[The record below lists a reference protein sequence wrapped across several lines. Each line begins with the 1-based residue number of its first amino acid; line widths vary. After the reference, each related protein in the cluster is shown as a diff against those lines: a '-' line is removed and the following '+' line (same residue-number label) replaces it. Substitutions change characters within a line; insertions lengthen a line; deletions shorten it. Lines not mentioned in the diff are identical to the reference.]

1 MDTIR
6 SSPAPPQPRRLPSL
20 LLILTALF
28 IFFFRL
34 GGRGFENKDTIW
46 YVEIAWEMLRSGDWI
61 VPRFNT
67 VIFTEKPILFIWA
80 VAGLSRVAGV
90 ITPFFSRLP
99 SALAALGC
107 TFLTVSLGKTLFN
120 RRTGLLAG
128 FILCTTYAF
137 AWEARTCMVDMLFTF
152 FVTLSLYFLYRGFSA
167 GGTRGQPFIL
177 AYLAIGLAALTKG
190 PLGIVFPAL
199 VSLVYLAVDRRLRLL
214 RSMLIPWGIVIVI
227 GMQAAWYVPYLARIG
242 PEGRRFFYEMYI
254 YKENLL
260 RFTSGFDH
268 YKPFWFYGPNLFSH
282 FLPWSPFL
290 ILCLFL
296 PRVPGGS
303 GAARDRRYPAV
314 WFLSL
319 LAFLTISS
327 GKHSRY
333 ALPLYPAAALLV
345 ADFWD
350 RLMTVERHPL
360 KMPVVVLVAV
370 LAVCGAAGF
379 PVFVYHAAPALF
391 PVSLAASAVLLGLV
405 FRMKRAP
412 MPGKL
417 PIAFTVIVFAFAC
430 AWSAYIVSLPAHD
443 ARRAEH
449 QRLAEDIAPAVR
461 NDQLATYGPTQDK
474 FGRRLALG
482 FFIGRP
488 VIFIDRESGLL
499 DYLRSNEAVY
509 CLLESAEY
517 ERLRRQLPA
526 TVVPSG
532 NYRYRDNELTLIRNR

>member
-1 MDTIR
+1 MKPDLTVPQR
-6 SSPAPPQPRRLPSL
+6 SSRLPSL
-20 LLILTALF
+20 LLILAALF

-137 AWEARTCMVDMLFTF
+137 AGEARTCMVDMLFTF
-152 FVTLSLYFLYRGFSA
+152 FVTLSLCFLYRGFSA

-214 RSMLIPWGIVIVI
+214 RSMLIPWGILIVI
-227 GMQAAWYVPYLARIG
+227 GMQAAWYIPYLARIG
-242 PEGRRFFYEMYI
+242 PEGRRFFYEMYV

-268 YKPFWFYGPNLFSH
+268 YEPFWFYGPALLSN

-345 ADFWD
+345 ADLWD
-350 RLMTVERHPL
+350 RVIDAR
-360 KMPVVVLVAV
+360 KWR
-370 LAVCGAAGF
+370 AAF
-379 PVFVYHAAPALF
+379 ITIVT
-391 PVSLAASAVLLGLV
+391 
-405 FRMKRAP
+405 
-412 MPGKL
+412 
-417 PIAFTVIVFAFAC
+417 AFTIGWGC
-430 AWSAYIVSLPAHD
+430 YLMILPARD
-443 ARRAEH
+443 AKRDEH
-449 QRLAEDIAPAVR
+449 QRLAKELSPAVGGR
-461 NDQLATYGPTQDK
+461 PLATYGI
-474 FGRRLALG
+474 FSRRLALG
-482 FFIGRP
+482 FFMGRP
-488 VIFIDRESGLL
+488 VIYIDRECELL
-499 DYLRSNEAVY
+499 DYLRAEGRVLCLMEAD
-509 CLLESAEY
+509 AY
-517 ERLRRQLPA
+517 EGSKGRLPQSVK
-526 TVVPSG
+526 VVGRS
-532 NYRYRDNELTLIRNR
+532 RYRDMDLVLIANR

>member
-1 MDTIR
+1 MKDTNA
-6 SSPAPPQPRRLPSL
+6 SLLPQQTRRLPLL
-20 LLILTALF
+20 LLIFTAIF

-34 GGRGFENKDTIW
+34 GERGFENKDTIW

-67 VIFTEKPILFIWA
+67 VIFTEKPILFIWT
-80 VAGLSRVAGV
+80 VAGLSRVAGA

-99 SALAALGC
+99 SALSALGC
-107 TFLTVSLGKTLFN
+107 TFLAVSLGRTLFN

-128 FILCTTYAF
+128 FILCTAYAF

-152 FVTLSLYFLYRGFSA
+152 LVTLSLYFFYRGFSA
-167 GGTRGQPFIL
+167 GGTRRRLFVL
-177 AYLAIGLAALTKG
+177 AYLATGLAALTKG
-190 PLGIVFPAL
+190 PLGIIFPAI
-199 VSLVYLAVDRRLRLL
+199 VSCIYLAVDRRLGFL
-214 RSMLIPWGIVIVI
+214 RRMLIPWGIAIVI
-227 GMQAAWYVPYLARIG
+227 GMQAAWYVPYFARIG
-242 PEGRRFFYEMYI
+242 HEGRHFFYEMYV

-260 RFTSGFDH
+260 RFTGGFDH
-268 YKPFWFYGPNLFSH
+268 YEPFWFYAPALLSN

-290 ILCLFL
+290 ILCLFPPRL
-296 PRVPGGS
+296 PAGS
-303 GAARDRRYPAV
+303 GTARGRRYPAV
-314 WFLSL
+314 WLLSL

-370 LAVCGAAGF
+370 LAVGGAAGF

-391 PVSLAASAVLLGLV
+391 HVSLAASAILLGLA

-412 MPGKL
+412 MPEKL
-417 PIAFTVIVFAFAC
+417 PIAFIAIVFAFTC

-449 QRLAEDIAPAVR
+449 QRLADALAPAVR
-461 NDQLATYGPTQDK
+461 SDQLATYGPTHEK

-488 VIFIDRESGLL
+488 VIFIDRECELL
-499 DYLRSNEAVY
+499 DYLRAEGRVLCLMETAVY
-509 CLLESAEY
+509 EGAK
-517 ERLRRQLPA
+517 ERLPQSVKA
-526 TVVPSG
+526 VGSF
-532 NYRYRDNELTLIRNR
+532 RYRDMDLVLLANH